1 MKIKELK
8 FEDEEDDQIKIISI
22 DAEEFIMAIINDVQ
36 TGKFQQVG
44 YL

>member
-44 YL
+44 